1 MKINNVRIS
10 ESIKNL
16 TSFLSVKTLEMSYDF
31 ETDTIDVDIGINNMG
46 IGGLLDLKKRLE
58 LELSIVIKREVYDII
73 GYNVSVIV
81 DIGCC

>member
-10 ESIKNL
+10 DGIKNL
-16 TSFLSVKTLEMSYDF
+16 TSFLNVKTLEMSYDF
-31 ETDTIDVDIGINNMG
+31 ETDTINVDIGINNMG

-58 LELSIVIKREVYDII
+58 LELSIVIKREVYDVI